1 MWQALGLAWELGY
14 TIALPLVALA
24 LAGRLLDN
32 WLKTSPWFLL
42 TGVLLSIIIT
52 IWLIYRKTKL
62 IVTDGLSANVKNK
75 ENKL

>member
-62 IVTDGLSANVKNK
+62 IVTGGLSANVKNK